1 MRIIRICYTHLP
13 PRPYPPCPNGFS
25 DLVSRLTNAAQTACT
40 ENASHTG
47 NTHLPLPAMS
57 AADPAWALTA
67 VGVTVLALILMIAVG
82 KVQPLVAFVIA
93 SIGAAVLL
101 GVHLDA
107 IPKALEQGIGDL
119 EGSLTILLCLG
130 AIFGKLIAD
139 SGAAQKIATTLIRAF
154 GDKRMSLALTLTGF
168 IVGIPLFYNVGFVL
182 LVPLIFSLMYQSK
195 RPLVSL
201 AIPLMCGLSIAHGFL
216 PPHPSPTAIVAQFHA
231 NMGLTLIYGLIVG
244 IPTLLIAGPLFAMTV
259 KGIEAR
265 PAALFVTEPKTDAEL
280 PGAFNSFFTALLPVM
295 LLASATLVTQ
305 TVEVDPAWKPALAFV
320 SNPDIVMLVALV
332 VGSLTLGTARGTGF
346 RKLMEQSGGA
356 LREIA
361 PILMII
367 AGAGALK
374 QVFTVSG
381 VSDTLGHVL
390 RTLPVP
396 PLVLGWLIAG
406 VIRVSLGSATVAG
419 LTAASLV
426 APVVATT
433 GVDPNLMVLAIG
445 AGSLMF
451 SHVNDSGFWMFKEY
465 FGLSIK
471 DTLRSWTLMEGLVG
485 VCGLGFVLLLSRFVA

>member
-1 MRIIRICYTHLP
+1 M
-13 PRPYPPCPNGFS
+13 G
-25 DLVSRLTNAAQTACT
+25 NAHV
-40 ENASHTG
+40 N
-47 NTHLPLPAMS
+47 LPAVS
-57 AADPAWALTA
+57 AADPAWALGI
-67 VGVTVLALILMIAVG
+67 VGVTVVALIVMIAAG

-93 SIGAAVLL
+93 SIGAAIAL
-101 GVHLDA
+101 GVKVDS

-154 GDKRMSLALTLTGF
+154 GDKRMSIALTLTGF

-182 LVPLIFSLMYQSK
+182 LVPLIFSLMYQSQ
-195 RPLVSL
+195 RPLVAL

-231 NMGLTLIYGLIVG
+231 DMGKTLIYGLIVG

-259 KGIEAR
+259 KGIKAQ
-265 PAALFVTEPKTDAEL
+265 PAALFVTEPRSDADL
-280 PGAFNSFFTALLPVM
+280 PGAFNSFATALLPVV
-295 LLASATLVTQ
+295 LLAGATLVAQ
-305 TVEVDPAWKPALAFV
+305 TVQVAPRYKPLLDFV
-320 SNPDIVMLVALV
+320 SNPDIVMLIALA
-332 VGSLTLGTARGTGF
+332 VGCFTLGTARGMGF
-346 RKLMEQSGGA
+346 RRLMEQSGGA

-374 QVFTVSG
+374 QVFVVSG
-381 VSDTLGHVL
+381 VSTTLGEVL
-390 RTLPVP
+390 KSLPIP

-419 LTAASLV
+419 LTAAGLV

-465 FGLSIK
+465 FGLSVK

-485 VCGLGFVLLLSRFVA
+485 VCGLGFVLLLSRFVS